1 MGYDTHWVSRS
12 LHSFGNEVFRTLLAE
27 ERLKRGLTQVA
38 LAGQLAC
45 PQSVISKVER
55 GDRRLDFVEF
65 MTWAAALGLDVTAF
79 IERYRLRVVPVPN
92 APTEPD

>member
-1 MGYDTHWVSRS
+1 MSRS
-12 LHSFGNEVFRTLLAE
+12 LHSYGNEVFRTLLAE

-38 LAGQLAC
+38 LAEQLAC

-65 MTWAAALGLDVTAF
+65 MAWASALGLDVTAF
-79 IERYRLRVVPVPN
+79 IERYRVRVEPL
-92 APTEPD
+92 PTLPTGPR

>member
-1 MGYDTHWVSRS
+1 MSRS

-38 LAGQLAC
+38 LADQLAC

-65 MTWAAALGLDVTAF
+65 VTWATALGLDMTAF
-79 IERYRLRVVPVPN
+79 IERYRSRVEPLPN
-92 APTEPD
+92 APTKPN

>member
-1 MGYDTHWVSRS
+1 MGYDTHLVSRS

-27 ERLKRGLTQVA
+27 ARLKRGLTQAA
-38 LAGQLAC
+38 LAGQLDC

-65 MTWAAALGLDVTAF
+65 MAWATVLGLDVTAF
-79 IERYRLRVVPVPN
+79 IERYRLRVEPLPN
-92 APTEPD
+92 APTEPN